1 MNDRRKQFEVV
12 LVRADGGPDVHLD
25 AAVDQK
31 DAQEL
36 FAARCEELAGNRGT
50 GRSRGSLEL
59 RDTGPLRRVM
69 ESVQVG

>member
-1 MNDRRKQFEVV
+1 VNDRRKQFEVV
-12 LVRADGGPDVHLD
+12 FVPADDGPDVGLD

-36 FAARCEELAGNRGT
+36 FAKRCEELARDPRPDRRRGIV
-50 GRSRGSLEL
+50 EL

-69 ESVQVG
+69 ERFPIG